1 MILISILQ
9 FYIYVV
15 NIINQTIINEFNEG
29 VVIIS
34 EGSFSVSVNM
44 VHYWKLLNIQVLRCI
59 YIYHHNRKLHVT

>member
-44 VHYWKLLNIQVLRCI
+44 VHYWKLLNIQVLRSI
-59 YIYHHNRKLHVT
+59 YIYIITVNYM